1 MKTEKKQSRLKEFI
15 DNPKKALWKLAVPMM
30 FGMMIQTVYMIV
42 DMIFVGQV
50 SADSLTAL
58 AFNMPL
64 LFFGLG
70 ITFGLGAGVTAVVA
84 QFIGADDK
92 KNADNSA
99 EHGIVLGIILGV
111 VFTFAG
117 LCWGEVVLS
126 AIGVPEKML
135 PLAWSYFR
143 VIVLG
148 YIFMVLS
155 VFFRSIL
162 SGEGDVKTPVIIQG
176 SGTILN
182 IILDPILIFG
192 FGLGVQGA
200 ALATV
205 LSQAC
210 VALVF
215 VYLLFVKEHAYVTFA
230 MRDFRFSGD
239 ILKKIFAIGMPASF
253 SMVLMSLGGGTFNR
267 ILVSF
272 ESDAVAAFQ
281 VGGRVEHAVF
291 VPFISIAAGLVT
303 LVCMFYGAKRLDL
316 VRQIIKYGMSR
327 AVVMGAL
334 FALCFFFLAPVIM
347 TAFTDSDNIVQL
359 GTRYMRIIVFSYP
372 FIPIAMISGRV
383 LQGLGFGMP
392 LFVITFLRVILLS
405 VSLASFFVFV
415 LGKSVEWVWIAQL
428 ISVLVSASIAL
439 LWLRWGLRRVEKGEI
454 VDVKET
460 DEVLGGQL
468 QEA

>member
-1 MKTEKKQSRLKEFI
+1 MKNQKKQSRLKEFI

-70 ITFGLGAGVTAVVA
+70 ITFGLGSGVTAVVA
-84 QFIGADDK
+84 QFIGAEDK

-117 LCWGEVVLS
+117 LRWGESILS
-126 AIGVPEKML
+126 VIGVPVEMKY
-135 PLAWSYFR
+135 LAWSYFR
-143 VIVLG
+143 IIVLG

-210 VALVF
+210 VALAF
-215 VYLLFVKEHAYVTFA
+215 VYLLFVKKHAYVTFA
-230 MRDFRFSGD
+230 LRDFSFSMN
-239 ILKKIFAIGMPASF
+239 ILKKIFTIGMPASF
-253 SMVLMSLGGGTFNR
+253 SMVIMSLGGGTFNR

-272 ESDAVAAFQ
+272 TSDAVAAFQ

-291 VPFISIAAGLVT
+291 VPFISIATGLVT
-303 LVCMFYGAKRLDL
+303 LVGMFFGAKRLDL

-327 AVVMGAL
+327 AAVIGVV
-334 FALCFFFLAPVIM
+334 FALIFFVLAPVIM

-359 GTRYMRIIVFSYP
+359 GTRYLRIIVFSYP

-392 LFVITFLRVILLS
+392 IFIVTFLRVILLS
-405 VSLASFFVFV
+405 ISLASFFVFV
-415 LGKSVEWVWIAQL
+415 LDKSVEWVWIAQL
-428 ISVLVSASIAL
+428 ISTLVSALVAL
-439 LWLRWGLRRVEKGEI
+439 LWLRWGLQKVEKSEM
-454 VDVKET
+454 VSVEKYKDMV
-460 DEVLGGQL
+460 GGQL

>member
-1 MKTEKKQSRLKEFI
+1 MKTKKKQSRLKEFI

-70 ITFGLGAGVTAVVA
+70 ITFGLGSGVTAVVA
-84 QFIGADDK
+84 QFIGAEDK

-117 LCWGEVVLS
+117 LRWGEVVLS
-126 AIGVPEKML
+126 SIGVPEKML

-239 ILKKIFAIGMPASF
+239 ILKKIFTIGMPASF

-303 LVCMFYGAKRLDL
+303 LVGMFYGAKRLDL

>member
-1 MKTEKKQSRLKEFI
+1 MKNEKKQSRLKEFI
-15 DNPKKALWKLAVPMM
+15 YNPRKALWKLAVPMM
-30 FGMMIQTVYMIV
+30 FGMMIQTVYMIA

-70 ITFGLGAGVTAVVA
+70 ITFGLGSGVTAVVA
-84 QFIGADDK
+84 QFIGAEDK

-111 VFTFAG
+111 AFTFAG
-117 LCWGEVVLS
+117 LRWGETVLS
-126 AIGVPEKML
+126 AIGVPAKLL
-135 PLAWSYFR
+135 PFAWSYFR

-176 SGTILN
+176 SGTVLN
-182 IILDPILIFG
+182 IILDPIFIFG

-205 LSQAC
+205 VSQAC

-215 VYLLFVKEHAYVTFA
+215 VYLLFVKKHAYVTFA
-230 MRDFRFSGD
+230 MRDFKFSGD
-239 ILKKIFAIGMPASF
+239 ILRKIFTIGMPASF
-253 SMVLMSLGGGTFNR
+253 SMVIMSLGGGTFNR

-272 ESDAVAAFQ
+272 TSDAVAAFQ

-291 VPFISIAAGLVT
+291 VPFISIATALVT
-303 LVCMFYGAKRLDL
+303 LTGMFYGAKRLDL
-316 VRQIIKYGMSR
+316 VRQIIRYGMSR
-327 AVVMGAL
+327 AAIIGAVFAL
-334 FALCFFFLAPVIM
+334 FFFLLAPVIM
-347 TAFTDSDNIVQL
+347 DVFTDSDSIVQL
-359 GTRYMRIIVFSYP
+359 GAHYLRIIVFSYP
-372 FIPIAMISGRV
+372 FIPITMISGRV
-383 LQGLGFGMP
+383 LQGLGYGMP

-405 VSLASFFVFV
+405 FSLAVFFVFV
-415 LGKSVEWVWIAQL
+415 LNKGVEWVWIAQL
-428 ISVLVSASIAL
+428 ISVLISAFIAL
-439 LWLRWGLRRVEKGEI
+439 LWLRWGLRRAEKGE
-454 VDVKET
+454 VVAVEKP
-460 DEVLGGQL
+460 DEMLGSQL